1 MIYVIG
7 SLSNPLVEEVADRI
21 RETGIE
27 AFDQWRASKGDY
39 WADYALRR
47 KLPFKDALKLDFV
60 ETAFQFDLKYLKSC
74 SAAVLVMPAGRSG
87 GIELGWI
94 LGQGKPGYILYDGE
108 PERPDLMAKL
118 ATEVFFNIEDLIDEL
133 KKPQETEYLE
143 WYDVNNPSNRGKIR
157 NPKYVKPSDNKLCKV
172 VDTDY
177 GLCPVAGIPT
187 SFCWC
192 INCERARRNLRGNWT
207 LTPEMIGAIS

>member
-1 MIYVIG
+1 MIYIIG
-7 SLSNPLVEEVADRI
+7 SLANPAVEEVADQLRK
-21 RETGIE
+21 EGIE
-27 AFDQWRASKGDY
+27 AFDQWRASKGDF

-118 ATEVFFNIEDLIDEL
+118 ATEVFFNIEDLIKEL
-133 KKPQETEYLE
+133 KKNDASE
-143 WYDVNNPSNRGKIR
+143 D
-157 NPKYVKPSDNKLCKV
+157 KLCKV
-172 VDTDY
+172 VDTDS